1 MTLELED
8 RPQTQWCHSNP
19 SISPLAENET
29 CAKQNAY
36 QKQIDD
42 AIDVSCLML
51 TTMSAE
57 LKKQHE
63 HVDAYDMIEH
73 LQRLFEG
80 STRQKGFDNNK
91 ALQIC
96 LTRRMRF
103 GWTTCL
109 KIIGIMCT
117 LTFWVSRL
125 V

>member
-8 RPQTQWCHSNP
+8 RPLTQWCHSNP
-19 SISPLAENET
+19 SLSPLAENET

-36 QKQIDD
+36 QKQVDD

-57 LKKQHE
+57 LKKQYE

-80 STRQKGFDNNK
+80 SARQKGFDNNK
-91 ALQIC
+91 AL
-96 LTRRMRF
+96 
-103 GWTTCL
+103 
-109 KIIGIMCT
+109 
-117 LTFWVSRL
+117 
-125 V
+125 